1 MSRSWKKRA
10 LDVAL
15 SEEQIEQLREEA
27 RVWAEEQVRQGL
39 HEGLSE
45 EALRFIYVMCHPFTG
60 DTAVGW
66 AEIAGVDRKLYS
78 RHRHKTGWKRVVDR
92 LRDERRP
99 SHLLVA
105 DRIVEELATD
115 PTVDPRVRLAAA
127 RTIYEREGAF
137 VKRVETT
144 RADLTP
150 AERERRRRM
159 VERLQR
165 ERDQRQQDTTT
176 ASPEQQRVLN

>member
-1 MSRSWKKRA
+1 MAKGAKKRA

-15 SEEQIEQLREEA
+15 SQEQIEQLREEA
-27 RVWAEEQVRQGL
+27 RVWAEEQVRQGQ

-45 EALRFIYVMCHPFTG
+45 EALRFIYIMVHPFTG

-78 RHRHKTGWKRVVDR
+78 RHRHKSAWKRVVDR
-92 LRDERRP
+92 LREERRP
-99 SHLLVA
+99 SHLLLA

-115 PTVDPRVRLAAA
+115 PSVDPRVRLAAA

-137 VKRVETT
+137 IKRVETT

-159 VERLQR
+159 AARLQR
-165 ERDQRQQDTTT
+165 ERDERQQDST
-176 ASPEQQRVLN
+176 APGESRVIN

>member
-1 MSRSWKKRA
+1 MAKGAKKDA

-15 SEEQIEQLREEA
+15 SEAQIEQLREEA
-27 RVWAEEQVRQGL
+27 RVWAEEQVRQGQ

-45 EALRFIYVMCHPFTG
+45 ECLRFIYVMCLPFTG

-66 AEIAGVDRKLYS
+66 AEIAGVDRKIYS
-78 RHRHKTGWKRVVDR
+78 RHRHKPAWKRVVDR

-99 SHLLVA
+99 THLLLA

-115 PTVDPRVRLAAA
+115 PSVDPRVRLAAA

-159 VERLQR
+159 AERLQR
-165 ERDQRQQDTTT
+165 ERAAAQENSTTG
-176 ASPEQQRVLN
+176 EQRVLN